1 MAVSTGVVRAGP
13 LDLRAG
19 ALGNAL
25 IAYGVAGLLLATVLL
40 AALGPGDLGGLGRID
55 AERQAVVSLLASTET
70 TALDSQAAVDRA
82 RTSIGAGAD
91 AADQSAAFARQLSLA
106 LRQLGGAL
114 RVDLFGSKPF
124 ESAAGDIEGA
134 ADRAEAAA
142 AGLDRAATEAR
153 SGADGMGALASD
165 LQSASVE
172 LAAVR
177 QGLEGTTGL
186 GASLTWLRIAL
197 VGLVLWLA
205 VPAVAC
211 LWIGARLRRMSSG
224 SRAHR

>member
-1 MAVSTGVVRAGP
+1 MAASTGAVRAGP
-13 LDLRAG
+13 IDFRRGTLANG
-19 ALGNAL
+19 L
-25 IAYGVAGLLLATVLL
+25 IAYGVVGLLLGGVLL

-55 AERQAVVSLLASTET
+55 TERQAIVELLASTET

-82 RTSIGAGAD
+82 RTSINAGAD
-91 AADQSAAFARQLSLA
+91 AVGDSAAFARQLASA
-106 LRQLGGAL
+106 LRQLGTAL

-124 ESAAGDIEGA
+124 ESAAGDVEGA

-153 SGADGMGALASD
+153 SGADGMGSLAAD
-165 LQSASVE
+165 LQAASVQ
-172 LAAVR
+172 LTAVR
-177 QGLEGTTGL
+177 HGLEATSGL

-211 LWIGARLRRMSSG
+211 LWIGVRLRRTSNESH
-224 SRAHR
+224 AHR